1 MNLIIVGRCLVFAYL
16 LVVLSAIFP
25 ILASEIGWQQQV
37 LDTFVNAG
45 SVAITGRV
53 FIAIALIFRGNES
66 AKLAAD
72 PYLNLFVLPDSG
84 FFATRKISGFL
95 RSIERAVSSV
105 WRVIFVFGPALLF
118 ALVAVLQIRVSALS
132 LRSLEAASLNQSLTL
147 TQQTTQLRAALAEGV
162 APSILPQVINL
173 IVPPPEQQAI
183 SELSPQMQ
191 RVELLKRLEK
201 RDSDARMVQN
211 RLKTQ
216 QSTALIWKSIKNVL
230 VSLVFGYCLFWLR
243 PFAVRNLINRSF

>member
-1 MNLIIVGRCLVFAYL
+1 MIYI
-16 LVVLSAIFP
+16 
-25 ILASEIGWQQQV
+25 
-37 LDTFVNAG
+37 
-45 SVAITGRV
+45 
-53 FIAIALIFRGNES
+53 
-66 AKLAAD
+66 
-72 PYLNLFVLPDSG
+72 
-84 FFATRKISGFL
+84 
-95 RSIERAVSSV
+95 
-105 WRVIFVFGPALLF
+105 FGPTLLF
-118 ALVAVLQIRVSALS
+118 ALVSVLQISVSALS

-201 RDSDARMVQN
+201 RDSDARMLQQ
-211 RLKTQ
+211 RIKIQ